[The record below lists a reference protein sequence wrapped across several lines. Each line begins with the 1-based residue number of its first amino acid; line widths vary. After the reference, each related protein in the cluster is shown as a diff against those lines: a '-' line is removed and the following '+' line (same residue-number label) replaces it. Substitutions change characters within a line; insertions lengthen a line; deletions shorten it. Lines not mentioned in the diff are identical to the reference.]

1 MDSNPKK
8 DPSSENKRPHDQ
20 LVNLKLV
27 YELRSG
33 MGEFM
38 TITHNYSFSFK
49 MKVSK
54 LMSIQKIPRKG
65 NKNDHQVNWNFE
77 PMRDVEEVMSILLTH
92 TYLVSKVAQKK
103 GLSKISHKRNSKF
116 IK

>member
-27 YELRSG
+27 FELRSG
-33 MGEFM
+33 MGEFL
-38 TITHNYSFSFK
+38 THNYSFSFK

-92 TYLVSKVAQKK
+92 TYLVSKVAKKK
-103 GLSKISHKRNSKF
+103 GPSKRSHKRSSKF
-116 IK
+116 IR